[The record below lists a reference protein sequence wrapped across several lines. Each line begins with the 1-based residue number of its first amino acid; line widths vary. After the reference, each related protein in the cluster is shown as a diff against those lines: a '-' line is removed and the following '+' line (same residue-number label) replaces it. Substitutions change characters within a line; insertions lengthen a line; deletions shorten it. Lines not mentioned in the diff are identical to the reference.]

1 MKPRCD
7 ISKFSKGRLV
17 RAVAVLFLLH
27 TGADLVFPQLCNEE
41 PVGISMNQ
49 SLRATDDGSG
59 DYQSAPASLPATNE
73 SGENPRREESPR
85 EEDCFCCC
93 THVMPSSLFVDTS
106 VVDANLG
113 KSFQPHVSIIS
124 APLNTPDRPPRFA

>member
-41 PVGISMNQ
+41 PVGITMNQ
-49 SLRATDDGSG
+49 SFSVAEDPVG
-59 DYQSAPASLPATNE
+59 DYQAVAASVPRSNE
-73 SGENPRREESPR
+73 SSENPRRKDPPKD
-85 EEDCFCCC
+85 EDCFCCC
-93 THVMPSSLFVDTS
+93 SHVLPGTITAAIAVTDIPSHVTRLEYLS
-106 VVDANLG
+106 VL
-113 KSFQPHVSIIS
+113 SP
-124 APLNTPDRPPRFA
+124 PLARAFHPPRFA